1 MLTLQLDN
9 FHVELKEGSVKNVAA
24 PNKAATVKLY
34 DIDDLSVDEFGDERV
49 KLKFSDGEGNE
60 VEVALFPDQ
69 AESVAD
75 GIEALAA
82 DSPIFE

>member
-9 FHVELKEGSVKNVAA
+9 FHVELKDGSIKNVAA

-34 DIDDLSVDEFGDERV
+34 DVDDLGVDEFGDERI
-49 KLKFSDGEGNE
+49 KLKFADSEGNE

-69 AESVAD
+69 AETVAD
-75 GIEALAA
+75 RIESLAA
-82 DSPIFE
+82 ESPLFD

>member
-9 FHVELKEGSVKNVAA
+9 FHVELKEGSIKNVAA

-34 DIDDLSVDEFGDERV
+34 DVDDLDVDEFGDERI
-49 KLKFSDGEGNE
+49 KLKFTDGEGNE

-69 AESVAD
+69 AESVAN
-75 GIEALAA
+75 GIESLAA
-82 DSPIFE
+82 ESPLFD